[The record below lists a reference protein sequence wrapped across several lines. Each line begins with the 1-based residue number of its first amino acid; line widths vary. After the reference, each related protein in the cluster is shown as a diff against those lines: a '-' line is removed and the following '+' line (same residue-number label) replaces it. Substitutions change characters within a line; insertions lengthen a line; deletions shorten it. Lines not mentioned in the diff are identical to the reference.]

1 MEASNRRLIRP
12 SLTELKEKMEAKR
25 EQHVPRDMPPVQRKP
40 PGGPPEQTNAENFYY
55 AKQVQMKTH
64 MVVVLRDGEEVLG
77 SMDWYDRHCIR
88 MLGQDGRKTVIYK
101 ASIKYMY
108 KAE

>member
-1 MEASNRRLIRP
+1 MESGNRRLIRP
-12 SLTELKEKMEAKR
+12 SLNELKEKMEAKR
-25 EQHVPRDMPPVQRKP
+25 EQHAPREMHVPQRKP

-64 MVVVLRDGEEVLG
+64 MVVVLRDGEQVLG
-77 SMDWYDRHCIR
+77 SMDWYDKHCIR
-88 MLGQDGRKTVIYK
+88 MLGEDGRKIVIYK

-108 KAE
+108 KAD